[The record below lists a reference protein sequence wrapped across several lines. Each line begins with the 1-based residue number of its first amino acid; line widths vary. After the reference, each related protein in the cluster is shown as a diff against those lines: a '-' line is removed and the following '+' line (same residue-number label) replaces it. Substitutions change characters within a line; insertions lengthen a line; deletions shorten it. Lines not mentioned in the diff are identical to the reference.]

1 MEKDEYYDY
10 DDSVEEEIN
19 PVIDILALVSKVF
32 IYIGIGIAV
41 ILLLYFLITL
51 KIAKAFLYII
61 GLVIAYFFGY
71 FFMFFLDKFI
81 SNN

>member
-19 PVIDILALVSKVF
+19 PIIDVLALVSKVF

-51 KIAKAFLYII
+51 KFAKAFLYII

>member
-10 DDSVEEEIN
+10 DDSVEEENN
-19 PVIDILALVSKVF
+19 PVIDVLALVSKVF